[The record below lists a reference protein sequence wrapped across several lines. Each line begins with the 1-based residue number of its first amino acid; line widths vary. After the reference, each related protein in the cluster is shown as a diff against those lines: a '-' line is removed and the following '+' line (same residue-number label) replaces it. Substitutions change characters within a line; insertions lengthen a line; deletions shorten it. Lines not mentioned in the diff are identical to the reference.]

1 MSVKTSVSSKV
12 RHSLERIELID
23 QILSSGKKKLDRE
36 SLLSHVNNRL
46 FAHGVPITLFT
57 LDKDIKYLKI
67 LISDN
72 EVTLKFSKADGY
84 HYSEPGYSYFKNS
97 VNDNDKNLL
106 MLANSLFNVFNETLP

>member
-36 SLLSHVNNRL
+36 SLLSHVNKRL

-57 LDKDIKYLKI
+57 LDKDIKYLKFLLVTMKLHLNFPKLMDTII
-67 LISDN
+67 LNQAIHIS
-72 EVTLKFSKADGY
+72 KIQ
-84 HYSEPGYSYFKNS
+84 
-97 VNDNDKNLL
+97 
-106 MLANSLFNVFNETLP
+106 